1 MNPAAGR
8 DIDMRLFNGLAQS
21 RRRQARAIS
30 DYKMRK
36 ILTALT
42 LTAALAAGAQTSYR
56 EIAACPA
63 KAGGIYLA
71 YPVTETQNTPAP
83 KGYEPF
89 YISHYARHGSRY
101 LIGDRDYEWVI
112 ALMQRAAD
120 AGALTAHGDSTL
132 TALKAIIPEVG
143 GRGGDLTPLGARQH
157 KGIAQRMFRAYPQ
170 VFADGAQMTARSTVV
185 LRCALSMVAFCEGL
199 KELNPGLEIPKESSN
214 RFMSYLN
221 YHSDISNHYTRHD
234 GDWAESSRKFKQ
246 QMTQPDRLVASLFK
260 DNEFVRRYV
269 NPDDLMWGLYWIA
282 VDMQNIET
290 PADFLSLFTTRE
302 LFNLWQA
309 HNYSFYATNSNP
321 PEANGLLLSN
331 AKPQLLN
338 MLQSADQKIRD
349 HAHGADLRFGH
360 DGNLIPLAGLL
371 NMHNCY
377 GQASDPE
384 QLYTVYSD
392 FKIAP
397 MAGNIQIVFFR
408 PKDKRKQADDG
419 SDVLVKFMLNE
430 REVAIDALTAADGP
444 FYRWPDVRAYWAS
457 LITAQPGAH
466 SLG

>member
-1 MNPAAGR
+1 
-8 DIDMRLFNGLAQS
+8 MRN
-21 RRRQARAIS
+21 
-30 DYKMRK
+30 
-36 ILTALT
+36 ILLALT
-42 LTAALAAGAQTSYR
+42 LTAAVSAGAQTSLQ
-56 EIAACPA
+56 EISACPA

-89 YISHYARHGSRY
+89 YVSHYARHGSRY
-101 LIGDRDYEWVI
+101 LIGDNDYEWVLS
-112 ALMQRAAD
+112 LMQRAHD
-120 AGALTAHGDSTL
+120 AGALTARGDSTL
-132 TALKAIIPEVG
+132 TSLKSIMPEVR

-157 KGIAQRMFRAYPQ
+157 KGIARRMYSAYPQ
-170 VFADGAQMTARSTVV
+170 VFASGAQMTARSTVV

-199 KELNPGLEIPKESSN
+199 KEMQPALDIPKESSN
-214 RFMSYLN
+214 RFMNYLN
-221 YHSDISNHYTRHD
+221 FHSDTSNYYTRRD
-234 GDWAESSRKFKQ
+234 GDWSEPVRKFKEK
-246 QMTQPDRLVASLFK
+246 MTQPDRLTASLFR
-260 DNEFVRRYV
+260 DREFVHRYV
-269 NPDDLMWGLYWIA
+269 NPDNLMWGLYWIA

-290 PADFLSLFTTRE
+290 PADYLMTLFTAQE
-302 LFNLWQA
+302 LFNLWQS

-349 HAHGADLRFGH
+349 RAHGADLRFGH

-377 GQASDPE
+377 GQESDPAK
-384 QLYTVYSD
+384 LHTVYSD

-408 PKDKRKQADDG
+408 PKDIRRQADDG
-419 SDVLVKFMLNE
+419 SDVIVKFMLNE
-430 REVAIDALTAADGP
+430 REVAIDALTATDGP
-444 FYRWPDVRAYWAS
+444 FYRWPDVRKYWVS
-457 LITAQPGAH
+457 LLTSAPCPVLPADYENT
-466 SLG
+466 